1 MSQCKPLRDQY
12 NSQYFICARLILYK
26 PYLLEWH
33 SHSFRSV
40 PSTSINTRALEFGVS
55 MLFYRRLSSRVLFQ
69 YLYVSVSVSALFSFV
84 ICCWLFLLILF
95 VFFYSLVRWFVGS
108 FFRSVWSIFR
118 IIISNA
124 LYWSS
129 ITNYTYSMFMY
140 WIQYAPEWIELV
152 KCSHGSFFF
161 SFPSM
166 FLIFFNNALGK
177 YKYGIQCWT
186 NIDNNFFILSILFRY

>member
-1 MSQCKPLRDQY
+1 M
-12 NSQYFICARLILYK
+12 CARLILYK

-33 SHSFRSV
+33 SYSFCSV
-40 PSTSINTRALEFGVS
+40 PSTSIDTTALEFGVS

-95 VFFYSLVRWFVGS
+95 ALFIRSFVGS

-152 KCSHGSFFF
+152 KCSHGSFLFF
-161 SFPSM
+161 VFYFLFLQSFN
-166 FLIFFNNALGK
+166 FLQLCISKILIRESVLNK
-177 YKYGIQCWT
+177 YWESFSY
-186 NIDNNFFILSILFRY
+186 SIHPISLLN